1 MTRRLVARA
10 ERAGFSALFVTVD
23 DPIRGKRRFL
33 SRSPMKPAAH
43 IQLASTIQ
51 SILVIHVFFYLF
63 VCLLASL
70 FVCFFCLF
78 VCFFVCSFIS
88 LFIYYLPMSSAILHP
103 RTVVRECFR
112 GDDESQWERGK
123 FDPPPS
129 KNPSIDGHQ
138 NLCG

>member
-1 MTRRLVARA
+1 VTRRLLARA

-51 SILVIHVFFYLF
+51 SILVILVFFYLF

-70 FVCFFCLF
+70 FVCFLFVCLLFCLF
-78 VCFFVCSFIS
+78 IYFVIYL
-88 LFIYYLPMSSAILHP
+88 LFANEFSNI
-103 RTVVRECFR
+103 T
-112 GDDESQWERGK
+112 
-123 FDPPPS
+123 PS
-129 KNPSIDGHQ
+129 HGTARVF
-138 NLCG
+138 

>member
-1 MTRRLVARA
+1 VARA

-51 SILVIHVFFYLF
+51 SILVIHVFFFYLF

-70 FVCFFCLF
+70 FVCLLAFLF
-78 VCFFVCSFIS
+78 VHLFRY
-88 LFIYYLPMSSAILHP
+88 LFII
-103 RTVVRECFR
+103 C
-112 GDDESQWERGK
+112 Q
-123 FDPPPS
+123 
-129 KNPSIDGHQ
+129 
-138 NLCG
+138 